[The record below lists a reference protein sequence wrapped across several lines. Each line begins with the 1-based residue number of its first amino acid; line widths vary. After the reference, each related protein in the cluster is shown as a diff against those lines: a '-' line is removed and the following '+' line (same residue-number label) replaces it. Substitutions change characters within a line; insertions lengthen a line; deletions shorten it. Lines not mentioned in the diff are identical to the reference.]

1 MKQGV
6 SMQVFVLIILA
17 VASLVVIGPILY
29 KFLSSGGDK
38 GPEVVCQESVAI
50 RAATATSLGP
60 LKEAKIAPLL
70 CKTIDKEISGN
81 REEIKKELA
90 NLLARCWW
98 MYNEGRA
105 KEGVISSV
113 PGFGSVNKGM
123 VCYTVII
130 KENEQFTQSDLISPR
145 EFLYYLQTTDYKKVN
160 KKYLDYIQ
168 SYGGPGRVLLLT
180 EPGKGITPNS
190 AFEIAFIEK
199 SGDANAWLVR
209 TLGYVGAGAAAAG
222 GVILAVPSG
231 GTSLSLT
238 VTGIALLTGG
248 ATVATATTVAE
259 WNQFFAEKDVSSIM
273 MVDMSNQELRAEL
286 HKHVASGDLA
296 GK

>member
-17 VASLVVIGPILY
+17 VASLVVIGPIMY
-29 KFLSSGGDK
+29 KFIVSGGDK

-98 MYNEGRA
+98 MYGEGRT
-105 KEGVISSV
+105 EGVISSL
-113 PGFGSVNKGM
+113 PGGANEGM
-123 VCYTVII
+123 VCYTVIV
-130 KENEQFTQSDLISPR
+130 KENDQFKAGEVISPA
-145 EFLYYLQTTDYKKVN
+145 EFLDYLAQEEYQKVN
-160 KKYLDYIQ
+160 KKYIDYIQ
-168 SYGGPGRVLLLT
+168 SYGGPGRTLLLT
-180 EPGKGITPNS
+180 KPEGITPNS

-199 SGDANAWLVR
+199 SGTQNLWLNRAV
-209 TLGYVGAGAAAAG
+209 GYGGAAAATVG
-222 GVILAVPSG
+222 GIILAVPSG
-231 GTSLSLT
+231 GTSLALT
-238 VTGIALLTGG
+238 ATGVALLAGG
-248 ATVATATTVAE
+248 ATVAVTTTVVE
-259 WNQFFAEKDVSSIM
+259 VNTLFAERDVSSIM
-273 MVDMSNQELRAEL
+273 MVDMSNPKLREEL
-286 HKHVASGDLA
+286 HTHVASGDLA
-296 GK
+296 GE